1 MGHTAV
7 PGAPIEHAVDR
18 GPAPMENALEVK
30 DLLKHYPVRGSVLG
44 ALGVGKRV
52 VHAVDGISF
61 AVGQGEILGLVGESG
76 CGKTTTGKLITRLE
90 APTSGSI
97 VFQGRDIAGLTQP
110 QLRAVRKELQIIF
123 QDPYDSLDPR
133 YTVERTVQEPLLAL
147 SGEGADARR
156 KRVEETLDMVELR
169 PARMFMSRFPHELSG
184 GQRQRVAIARAM
196 IVRPSFVVADEPVSM
211 LDVSIRAGL
220 LGLMAK
226 WNRELGVS
234 FLFITHDLGVA
245 RHMSTR
251 IIVMYLGKIVETG
264 ATEAVIQ
271 TPKHPYTQMLIAAV
285 PDPDPRTKR
294 AEQELR
300 GEVPSAIDPPSGC
313 RFHPRCPLAQAI
325 CTTDEPA
332 LRVLRDGRLAACHF
346 AE

>member
-1 MGHTAV
+1 
-7 PGAPIEHAVDR
+7 
-18 GPAPMENALEVK
+18 MEPALEVK

-44 ALGVGKRV
+44 SLGVGVRRV

-61 AVGQGEILGLVGESG
+61 AVAQGEIVGLVGESG
-76 CGKTTTGKLITRLE
+76 CGKTTTGKLVTRLE

-97 VFQGRDIAGLTQP
+97 VFKGRDIAGLTQS
-110 QLRAVRKELQIIF
+110 QLRTVRQDLQIIF

-133 YTVERTVQEPLLAL
+133 YTVELTVQEPLRAQRV
-147 SGEGADARR
+147 DAVERR
-156 KRVEETLDMVELR
+156 RRVEEALDMVELR
-169 PARMFMSRFPHELSG
+169 PARMFMSRYPHELSG

-196 IVRPSFVVADEPVSM
+196 IVRPTFVIADEPVSM

-220 LGLMAK
+220 LGLVRR

-245 RHMSTR
+245 RYISTR
-251 IIVMYLGKIVETG
+251 IIVMYLGKIVEIG
-264 ATEAVIQ
+264 ETEAVIGR
-271 TPKHPYTQMLIAAV
+271 PAHPYTQMLIAAV
-285 PDPDPRTKR
+285 PDPNPRNRR
-294 AEQELR
+294 ADQELR

-325 CTTDEPA
+325 CTEQEPA
-332 LRVLRDGRLAACHF
+332 LRVLRDGRQAACHF
-346 AE
+346 AD

>member
-1 MGHTAV
+1 
-7 PGAPIEHAVDR
+7 
-18 GPAPMENALEVK
+18 MESALEVK
-30 DLLKHYPVRGSVLG
+30 DLIKHYPVRGSVFG
-44 ALGVGKRV
+44 SIAGQRRV

-61 AVGQGEILGLVGESG
+61 AVTPGEIVGLVGESG
-76 CGKTTTGKLITRLE
+76 CGKTTTGKLVTRLE
-90 APTSGSI
+90 APTSGSV
-97 VFQGRDIAGLTQP
+97 VFQGRDIAGLSQP
-110 QLRAVRKELQIIF
+110 QLRAVRKDLQIIF

-133 YTVERTVQEPLLAL
+133 YTVERTVYEPLLAL
-147 SGEGADARR
+147 GSESADARR
-156 KRVEETLDMVELR
+156 RRVEETLDMVELR

-264 ATEAVIQ
+264 ATEAVIG

-294 AEQELR
+294 PEQELR
-300 GEVPSAIDPPSGC
+300 GEVPSAIDPPYGC

>member
-1 MGHTAV
+1 
-7 PGAPIEHAVDR
+7 
-18 GPAPMENALEVK
+18 MEQNALEVR
-30 DLLKHYPVRGSVLG
+30 DLLKHYPVHGSFLG
-44 ALGVGKRV
+44 SIGIGGKRA

-61 AVGQGEILGLVGESG
+61 AVAKGEILGLVGESG

-97 VFQGRDIAGLTQP
+97 VFQGRDIAGLSQP
-110 QLRAVRKELQIIF
+110 QLRAVRKDLQIIF

-147 SGEGADARR
+147 GSESADARR

-264 ATEAVIQ
+264 ATEDVIG

-285 PDPDPRTKR
+285 PEPDPRTR
-294 AEQELR
+294 RPSQELR

-313 RFHPRCPLAQAI
+313 RFHPRCPLAQPI

>member
-1 MGHTAV
+1 MAQA
-7 PGAPIEHAVDR
+7 PGAPTDPVASTD
-18 GPAPMENALEVK
+18 NALEVR

-44 ALGVGKRV
+44 SIGVGERRA

-61 AVGQGEILGLVGESG
+61 TVGKGEIVGLVGESG

-90 APTSGSI
+90 SPTSGSI
-97 VFQGRDIAGLTQP
+97 VFEGRDIAGLSQP
-110 QLRAVRKELQIIF
+110 QLRAVRKDLQIIF

-133 YTVERTVQEPLLAL
+133 YTVERTVQEPLRAQ
-147 SGEGADARR
+147 GETADARR
-156 KRVEETLDMVELR
+156 RRVEETLDMVELR

-196 IVRPSFVVADEPVSM
+196 IVRPTFVVADEPVSM

-264 ATEAVIQ
+264 ETEAVIG

-285 PDPDPRTKR
+285 PDPDPRTRR
-294 AEQELR
+294 AQQELR

-325 CTTDEPA
+325 CTTDEPL
-332 LRVLRDGRLAACHF
+332 LRPLQDGRLAACHF

>member
-1 MGHTAV
+1 MVHAAD
-7 PGAPIEHAVDR
+7 GASA
-18 GPAPMENALEVK
+18 PAQNALEVR
-30 DLLKHYPVRGSVLG
+30 DLLKHYPVRGSLFG
-44 ALGVGKRV
+44 ALGVGEKRA
-52 VHAVDGISF
+52 VHAVDGITFS
-61 AVGQGEILGLVGESG
+61 VGKGEILGLVGESG

-97 VFQGRDIAGLTQP
+97 VFQGRDIAGLSQP
-110 QLRAVRKELQIIF
+110 QLRAVRKDLQIIF

-147 SGEGADARR
+147 SGEGLEARR

-264 ATEAVIQ
+264 ATEAVIG

-285 PDPDPRTKR
+285 PDPDPRSKR
-294 AEQELR
+294 PEQELR

-332 LRVLRDGRLAACHF
+332 LRQLRDGRFAACHF